1 MALYQYQ
8 VQYGATYAT
17 MSANTATD
25 VQTVQ
30 FSYGRQRPLDQ
41 YSVETANITLRYPNG
56 YATPTALFVTGTFI
70 RIMGRLGISGSYS
83 QLWVGR
89 ISDVTVDY
97 GIPYVGSVGNAD
109 FVNISC
115 EGALAAFGRL
125 QGAGYAMAADTLGVQ
140 IVNANAQTS
149 LSAASYSGYGDE
161 VNFPATTISGTW
173 ADWINSCALTMNG
186 RITDIG
192 SGVVI
197 SNAFFKLPATF
208 GNFSDATNDGNN
220 HPYTKI
226 NFSSLAD
233 NWYTQVTVDPESFSP
248 ATVST
253 GSAPFRTYQVNTLN
267 ASTGQATDYA
277 NYLLSTYK
285 DQSLRIMSVTCLLN
299 AQNGDIPRYAQGY
312 IGSQVSVLFRGTT
325 YQCVIEGGTWSG
337 TVEQSTATFYLSA
350 QDLNN
355 YLTLDDA
362 IYGKLDENKLGY

>member
-25 VQTVQ
+25 VQNVQ

-41 YSVETANITLRYPNG
+41 YSVETASITLRYPNG
-56 YATPTALFVTGTFI
+56 YATPNALFVTGTYVRI
-70 RIMGRLGISGSYS
+70 RGRLGTTDPYS

-89 ISDVTVDY
+89 IADVTVNY
-97 GIPYVGSVGNAD
+97 GIPYVANVGNAD
-109 FVNISC
+109 FVTLTC

-125 QGAGYAMAADTLGVQ
+125 QGASYAMAADTLGVQ
-140 IVNANAQTS
+140 LVASNTQTS

-161 VNFPATTISGTW
+161 VAFPATTISGTW

-208 GNFSDATNDGNN
+208 GNFSDTTNNADN
-220 HPYTKI
+220 HPYQQIT
-226 NFSSLAD
+226 FSSLAD
-233 NWYTQVTVDPESFSP
+233 NYYTQVTVDPESFGA

-285 DQSLRIMSVTCLLN
+285 TQSLRIMSITCLLN
-299 AQNGDIPRYAQGY
+299 AQSADIPRYAQGN

-337 TVEQSTATFYLSA
+337 TPDQSTATFYLSA

-355 YLTLDDA
+355 YLILNDA
-362 IYGKLDENKLGY
+362 VYGKLDENKLGY